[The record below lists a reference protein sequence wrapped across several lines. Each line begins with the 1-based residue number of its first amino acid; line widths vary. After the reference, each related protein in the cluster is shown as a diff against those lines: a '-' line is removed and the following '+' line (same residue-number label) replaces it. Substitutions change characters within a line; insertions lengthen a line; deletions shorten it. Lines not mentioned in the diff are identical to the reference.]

1 MRMIPLR
8 GEIKRNETIYVTLK
22 QRLRIR
28 WWNALD
34 VGQPI
39 SLVSVVSG
47 NVNIVRDILNK

>member
-8 GEIKRNETIYVTLK
+8 GGIKRNETIYVTLK